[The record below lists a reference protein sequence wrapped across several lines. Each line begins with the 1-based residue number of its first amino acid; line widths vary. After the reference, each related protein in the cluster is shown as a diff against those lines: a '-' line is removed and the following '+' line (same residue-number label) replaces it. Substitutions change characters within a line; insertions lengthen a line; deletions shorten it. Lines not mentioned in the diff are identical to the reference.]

1 MQTTHFSSKSPVKF
15 SIAAHSGQPDD
26 MPWMKLA
33 LQQAERAAQAG
44 EVPIGAVV
52 VLNDEEIAAAHN
64 APISKN
70 DACAHAEI
78 QAIQHACQSIGNY
91 RLGAQATLY
100 VTLQPCL
107 MCLGAI
113 FHARIGRVVVG
124 CAQSRY
130 NGDLSETLA
139 SFEKSE
145 AWHPCRFETG
155 CMADE
160 SENLLSRFFK
170 AHRKQREQ
178 VISDLASLLH
188 LPNVNKDS
196 IEELRLLGFLKPEDF
211 LTRGL
216 EQVARDLALRS
227 SELVATQ
234 ANTQARQQ
242 AAILASLCDYFNGE
256 PVRSWKHYL

>member
-1 MQTTHFSSKSPVKF
+1 MQATLSSNTLPVKF
-15 SIAAHSGQPDD
+15 SLAAHGGQTAD

-33 LQQAERAAQAG
+33 LQQAEIAAQAG

-52 VLNDEEIAAAHN
+52 VFNGEQIAAAHN

-78 QAIQHACQSIGNY
+78 QAIQQACKATRNY

-113 FHARIGRVVVG
+113 LHARIGRVVVG

-130 NGDLSETLA
+130 NVDLGETLA
-139 SFEKSE
+139 MFEKSE
-145 AWHPCRFETG
+145 AWHPCQFETG
-155 CMADE
+155 CMAAE
-160 SENLLSRFFK
+160 SENLLSSFFK
-170 AHRKQREQ
+170 MHRKQREQ
-178 VISDLASLLH
+178 VVSELESLMH
-188 LPNVNKDS
+188 LPNANR
-196 IEELRLLGFLKPEDF
+196 ETLQELARLGFQTPKDLLNCGFEK
-211 LTRGL
+211 
-216 EQVARDLALRS
+216 VAHDLALRGQDLKAMPTNKQS
-227 SELVATQ
+227 I
-234 ANTQARQQ
+234 QQ

-256 PVRSWKHYL
+256 PVRSWKQYL